1 VDRVDSL
8 RQLEQEM
15 GVVVRRLK
23 RVIGER
29 ARAVHAD
36 LQPAAYLMLTHVEA
50 HGPVR
55 ASALAETFDVDK
67 GAVSRQV
74 NHLIDLGLL
83 SGERDPEDGRAT
95 LLSVTAEGVRRL
107 AEVIEHRRALLDQRL
122 GDWSA
127 DDLAAFVDDLSRY
140 NAALESAAL
149 DEADSAAAPVVTG
162 PVAVR

>member
-1 VDRVDSL
+1 MVDRVDSL

-15 GVVVRRLK
+15 GIVVRRLK

-29 ARAVHAD
+29 ARAVHD
-36 LQPAAYLMLTHVEA
+36 ELQPAAYLMLTYVEA

-74 NHLIDLGLL
+74 NHLIDLDLL
-83 SGERDPEDGRAT
+83 RGERDPEDGRAT

-107 AEVIEHRRALLDQRL
+107 AEVIEHRRALLDERL

-127 DDLAAFVDDLSRY
+127 DDLADFVGTLSRY
-140 NAALESAAL
+140 NAALESAGL
-149 DEADSAAAPVVTG
+149 EPDVTRAPISIS
-162 PVAVR
+162 